1 MSPTESVPPGES
13 TEGPVPPAGVAFP
26 SRRRPL
32 VLVTGLSGAGLS
44 TSLKALEDSGYEAV
58 DNLRLALVP
67 ALIEHSDSVGRPLA
81 IEIDSRTRDFDPH
94 ALLAKL
100 DALAARKDLHVRLL
114 FLDCADDILQ
124 RRYTETRRR
133 HPLADD
139 RPIADGI
146 ARERTLLA
154 PLKARADITI
164 DTTALSIHDLKRLA
178 AGHFG
183 LAVGEEL
190 RIFVMSF
197 SFRQGVPRE
206 ADLVFDVRFLVNP
219 HWDLALR
226 PFDGTHDAVAAA
238 VAADP
243 DFPTFFENLTGLL
256 RPLFPRYKQEGKTY
270 LTIAIGCTGGRHRS
284 VFVAERLAQWL
295 RADGLTVGLR
305 HRDLERSPAR
315 RGDG

>member
-1 MSPTESVPPGES
+1 MSATDIAQPGES
-13 TEGPVPPAGVAFP
+13 TEGPVFNGAEPEP
-26 SRRRPL
+26 RRRPL

-44 TSLKALEDSGYEAV
+44 TALKALEDSGYEAV

-67 ALIEHSDSVGRPLA
+67 ALIEHSDAVGRPLA
-81 IEIDSRTRDFDPH
+81 IEIDSRTRDFDPQM
-94 ALLAKL
+94 LLARL
-100 DALAARKDLHVRLL
+100 DDLAARKDLRVRLL
-114 FLDCADDILQ
+114 FLDCADEILQ

-139 RPIADGI
+139 RPVADGI
-146 ARERTLLA
+146 ARERSLLA
-154 PLKARADITI
+154 PLKGRADITI
-164 DTTALSIHDLKRLA
+164 DTTSLSIHDLKRLA

-183 LAVGEEL
+183 LTMGKDL

-197 SFRQGVPRE
+197 SFRQGLPRE

-226 PFDGTHDAVAAA
+226 PFDGTDSAVAAA

-243 DFPTFFENLTGLL
+243 DFPVFFRNLTDLL

-270 LTIAIGCTGGRHRS
+270 LTIAVGCTGGRHRS
-284 VFVAERLAQWL
+284 VFVAERLAAWL
-295 RADGLTVGLR
+295 REEGLSAGIR
-305 HRDLERSPAR
+305 HRDLD
-315 RGDG
+315 RGGGRHGEG

>member
-1 MSPTESVPPGES
+1 MSAIGIAQPGES
-13 TEGPVPPAGVAFP
+13 TEGPAPAVDEMR
-26 SRRRPL
+26 SRPRPL

-44 TSLKALEDSGYEAV
+44 TTLKALEDSGYEAV
-58 DNLRLALVP
+58 DNLRLSLVP
-67 ALIEHSDSVGRPLA
+67 ALIEHSDAVGRPLA
-81 IEIDSRTRDFDPH
+81 IEIDSRTRDFDPFT
-94 ALLAKL
+94 LLNKL

-114 FLDCADDILQ
+114 FLECADEVLQ

-139 RPIADGI
+139 RPVADGI
-146 ARERTLLA
+146 ARERALLA
-154 PLKARADITI
+154 PLRDRADITL

-183 LAVGEEL
+183 LEVSDAL

-197 SFRQGVPRE
+197 SFRQGLPRE

-219 HWDLALR
+219 HWDLNLR
-226 PFDGTHDAVAAA
+226 PFDGTDPAVAAA

-243 DFPTFFENLTGLL
+243 DFTPFLRNLTGLL

-284 VFVAERLAQWL
+284 VFVAEQLARWV
-295 RADGLTVGLR
+295 REEGLTVGLR
-305 HRDLERSPAR
+305 HRDLDRGAAR
-315 RGDG
+315 LGEG